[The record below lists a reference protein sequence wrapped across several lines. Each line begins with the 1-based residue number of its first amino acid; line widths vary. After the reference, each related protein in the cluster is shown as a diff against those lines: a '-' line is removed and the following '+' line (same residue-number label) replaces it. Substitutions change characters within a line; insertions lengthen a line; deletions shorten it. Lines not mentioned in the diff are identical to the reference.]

1 LSPRSQLPLWKTV
14 GEAYAMWVRNFPDLV
29 RACWIWLLLMTPV
42 WVAWTMWW
50 RVPHME
56 GVFEALRAGEQF
68 DDPNPLVTGA
78 ALAID
83 QIMMLPAVASV
94 AVAWHRLLL
103 RGQRPGSA
111 VYLRLDKIVVAYA
124 ILAFAGG
131 AILMAPY
138 YAGMMIQFVIE
149 SGAITNTAAALLKFV
164 DGLVSLAALVPMF
177 ILARLSLL
185 LPAIALG
192 RNDVTLGAVW
202 NASEGN
208 SWRMFGA
215 YFFCVMPWIAVTMG
229 IAAWQYHH
237 DQGREVATLVWMTT
251 ILPFIPVS
259 MISVGMLSLAYRHFF
274 ESTAENKVATV
285 FD

>member
-1 LSPRSQLPLWKTV
+1 MSPRSQLPLWKTV

-29 RACWIWLLLMTPV
+29 RACWIWLLLMAPV

-56 GVFEALRAGEQF
+56 GIFEAFRAGEQF
-68 DDPNPLVTGA
+68 DDPNPLVTGV
-78 ALAID
+78 ALTID
-83 QIMMLPAVASV
+83 QIMMLPAFASV
-94 AVAWHRLLL
+94 GVAWHRLLL
-103 RGQRPGSA
+103 RGEHPGSA

-138 YAGMMIQFVIE
+138 YASMMIQFVIE
-149 SGAITNTAAALLKFV
+149 TGAITNSAAALLKFFDV
-164 DGLVSLAALVPMF
+164 LVSLAAVVPLF

-192 RNDVTLGAVW
+192 RNDVTLGTVW
-202 NASEGN
+202 KASEGN
-208 SWRMFGA
+208 TWRMFGA
-215 YFFCVMPWIAVTMG
+215 YFFCVIPWMAVTIGM
-229 IAAWQYHH
+229 AAWQYHH
-237 DQGREVATLVWMTT
+237 DQGREIATLVWMMMV
-251 ILPFIPVS
+251 LPFIPVG

-274 ESTAENKVATV
+274 ESGA
-285 FD
+285 